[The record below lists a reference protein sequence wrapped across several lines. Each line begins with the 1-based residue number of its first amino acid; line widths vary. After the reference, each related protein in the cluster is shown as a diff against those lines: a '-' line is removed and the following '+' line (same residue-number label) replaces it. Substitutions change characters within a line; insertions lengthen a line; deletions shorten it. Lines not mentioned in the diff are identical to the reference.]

1 MFSKMPSSADA
12 MLVSV
17 VIPTYNRAGKVVES
31 IESVRAQT
39 YSRWELIVV
48 DDGSTDSTPEDIACR
63 FGKDSRIQY
72 VAQAN
77 RGASAA
83 RNRGIALAKG
93 EVIAFLDSD
102 DLYFP
107 GFLAAHLSVY
117 QNHPS
122 ADVVFSDLEKQAG
135 GEIRPRF
142 MEHTLIF
149 REVIEGLG
157 RGDVLELRRDLMK
170 QVLLQEIPIK
180 MPGTTVRS
188 KVFRSYGLFDE
199 EIAVAEDWVFMLTRA
214 DCLQFVY
221 LNEVLGRIRVSE
233 DSLHLLLKEQDHL
246 DMIGR
251 LLDFRSSLKSPR
263 ERSAARAGVI
273 HLYKSLYWHYCRL
286 GKSAKAAE
294 VLADGTRRTYSPAL
308 LLRFLKARLAALGV

>member
-1 MFSKMPSSADA
+1 MASTSDA
-12 MLVSV
+12 ILVSV
-17 VIPTYNRAGKVVES
+17 VIPTYNRAAKVVEA

-39 YSRWELIVV
+39 FSRWEIIVV
-48 DDGSTDSTPEDIACR
+48 DDGSTDSTPEDIAR
-63 FGKDSRIQY
+63 GFGKDLRVKY

-122 ADVVFSDLEKQAG
+122 ADVVFSDLEKQSG
-135 GEIRPRF
+135 GEIQPRF
-142 MEHTLIF
+142 MERTLVF
-149 REVIEGLG
+149 REVIKDLAP
-157 RGDVLELRRDLMK
+157 RGVLVLRRDVMK

-246 DMIGR
+246 DMIDR
-251 LLDFRSSLKSPR
+251 LLDYGATLKSAP
-263 ERSAARAGVI
+263 ERRAARAGVI

-286 GKSAKAAE
+286 GKPARAAE
-294 VLADGTRRTYSPAL
+294 VLANGTRRTYSAGL
-308 LLRFLKARLAALGV
+308 LLRSLKARLAAGFAAI

>member
-1 MFSKMPSSADA
+1 MASSSDA
-12 MLVSV
+12 ILVSV
-17 VIPTYNRAGKVVES
+17 VIPTYNRAAKVVEA

-39 YSRWELIVV
+39 HSRWEIIVV
-48 DDGSTDSTPEDIACR
+48 DDGSTDSTPDDIAR
-63 FGKDSRIQY
+63 GFGKDSRVRY

-122 ADVVFSDLEKQAG
+122 ADVVFSDLEKQTG

-142 MEHTLIF
+142 MERTLVF
-149 REVIEGLG
+149 REIIEHLG
-157 RGDVLELRRDLMK
+157 PGDVLVLRRDLMK

-246 DMIGR
+246 DMIDR
-251 LLDFRSSLKSPR
+251 LLDYGATLKSAP
-263 ERSAARAGVI
+263 ERRAARAGVI
-273 HLYKSLYWHYCRL
+273 HLYKSLYWHFCGL
-286 GKSAKAAE
+286 GKPARAAE
-294 VLADGTRRTYSPAL
+294 VLANGTRRTYSPGL
-308 LLRFLKARLAALGV
+308 LLRSLRARLAALGA